1 MLALPAPGR
10 PMTKPPPLRSSA
22 ANCTASGRCLPRA
35 STLSGGQQQTPA
47 IDRPLMDRPTS
58 LLLDKPSVGIAR
70 PLKMEIELR
79 RLCSHRPSK
88 SCREFAAADA
98 GSDDELALLEKRQQL
113 LHIPGDLALR
123 RVGKSRREQR
133 DQLLGAPWLRQRAP
147 GRRGHAIE
155 MMDRFRP
162 RRRDKNFTAD
172 LARLHPRRT
181 AKPAAQVMPA
191 GRSDRR
197 TRLWLASGIRKVRL
211 ERAAR

>member
-22 ANCTASGRCLPRA
+22 ANCTASGRCLPLA

-47 IDRPLMDRPTS
+47 IGPRS

-70 PLKMEIELR
+70 PIEMEIELR

-172 LARLHPRRT
+172 LAGLHPRRT
-181 AKPAAQVMPA
+181 A
-191 GRSDRR
+191 
-197 TRLWLASGIRKVRL
+197 
-211 ERAAR
+211 